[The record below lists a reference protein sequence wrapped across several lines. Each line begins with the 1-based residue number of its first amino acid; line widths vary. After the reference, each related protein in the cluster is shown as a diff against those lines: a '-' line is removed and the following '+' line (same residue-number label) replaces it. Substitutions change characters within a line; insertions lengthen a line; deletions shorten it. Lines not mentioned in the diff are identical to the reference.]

1 MKVNYTR
8 CTDDHRHCHPDAA
21 LVARPTAE
29 TAAKLCAFAPA
40 LASQAPGKLVG
51 GEKWDARIKTRGLV
65 LCRLCILFHFIKL
78 WFDAYH
84 YSIIIIKSIMVCWGL
99 FRLLLDYALLSRTIY
114 YVVTSPRKHGP
125 TNIQTQVTARV
136 MIMIVDPQTPPK

>member
-21 LVARPTAE
+21 LVATPTAE

-65 LCRLCILFHFIKL
+65 LCRLQTVHIISFYNYKIMIRCLSL
-78 WFDAYH
+78 QYYH
-84 YSIIIIKSIMVCWGL
+84 Y
-99 FRLLLDYALLSRTIY
+99 
-114 YVVTSPRKHGP
+114 
-125 TNIQTQVTARV
+125 
-136 MIMIVDPQTPPK
+136 